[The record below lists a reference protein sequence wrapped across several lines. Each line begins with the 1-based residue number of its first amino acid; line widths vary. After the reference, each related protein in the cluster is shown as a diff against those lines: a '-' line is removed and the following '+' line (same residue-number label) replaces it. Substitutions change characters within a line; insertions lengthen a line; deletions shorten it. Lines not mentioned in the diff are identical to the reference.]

1 MFRLGLVLGARYK
14 VYGIKSVVAI
24 PLREGLAKS
33 TIQAISSRNNAL
45 AHSSPFP
52 SIATSQDVDRKE
64 GSETVKN
71 SFAPSSHVQLSS
83 NLQVKLITPINGN
96 FEVTRSASPQS
107 ISSTASTS
115 SEQSATSPVLKAV
128 ATRLSFWNRSSRPDS
143 TASRTH
149 ETAAS
154 GLVPQSN
161 TLNKVVQEA
170 REKPAEVISTILAT
184 LAPQPTTTEQR
195 HADLEEKIIR
205 ECVREFTKGDMY
217 FSYTF
222 GALFDYF
229 AFSLFVYR

>member
-1 MFRLGLVLGARYK
+1 LDARYK

-33 TIQAISSRNNAL
+33 TIQAISSRDNSL

-52 SIATSQDVDRKE
+52 PIATSQDVDQKE
-64 GSETVKN
+64 GSDDVKN
-71 SFAPSSHVQLSS
+71 PFAPSSHVQFSY
-83 NLQVKLITPINGN
+83 NFQVKPITPMNGN

-128 ATRLSFWNRSSRPDS
+128 ATRLSFWNRSDS
-143 TASRTH
+143 STFRTH
-149 ETAAS
+149 EIAAS
-154 GLVPQSN
+154 ELVPQSN
-161 TLNKVVQEA
+161 TLGKVIQEA
-170 REKPAEVISTILAT
+170 KEKPVEVISTILAT
-184 LAPQPTTTEQR
+184 LAPQPATAEQQ
-195 HADLEEKIIR
+195 HADLEDKTIR

-222 GALFDYF
+222 GALFNCF
-229 AFSLFVYR
+229 ASSPFVYC